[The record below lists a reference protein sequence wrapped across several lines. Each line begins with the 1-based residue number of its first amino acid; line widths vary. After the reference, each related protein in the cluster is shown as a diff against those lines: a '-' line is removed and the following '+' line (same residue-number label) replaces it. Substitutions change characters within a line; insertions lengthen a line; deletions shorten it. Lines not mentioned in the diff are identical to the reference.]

1 VTNYSRVRD
10 YDTNDTMIDGGSI
23 RVRAI
28 HREDRARLLEH
39 FQSLS
44 PESVYFRFFGLKK
57 TLSEEELSRLSDI
70 DYHDQVAL
78 IATLKD
84 GDDERIIGV
93 GRYFAAPASL
103 GQPRTAE
110 IAFAV
115 LDAYQG
121 HGIGTI
127 LLKHLSAIAR
137 VQGITEFKADVL
149 GGNRKMIEVF
159 ESSGF
164 SIRAT
169 FDSGAI
175 HLSFTL

>member
-1 VTNYSRVRD
+1 VTNDSSVRD
-10 YDTNDTMIDGGSI
+10 YDTNDTLLDGGTI

-28 HREDRARLLEH
+28 HPEDRVKLLEH

-57 TLSEEELSRLSDI
+57 TLSEEELSRLSEI
-70 DYHDQVAL
+70 DYRDHVAL
-78 IATLKD
+78 IAILKV
-84 GDDERIIGV
+84 GDDEPIIGV
-93 GRYFAAPASL
+93 GRYFAAPPRL
-103 GQPRTAE
+103 GEPRSAE

-137 VQGITEFKADVL
+137 AQGITEFKANVL
-149 GGNRKMIEVF
+149 GDNRKMIEVF

-164 SIRAT
+164 SMRET
-169 FDSGAI
+169 FDSGTI